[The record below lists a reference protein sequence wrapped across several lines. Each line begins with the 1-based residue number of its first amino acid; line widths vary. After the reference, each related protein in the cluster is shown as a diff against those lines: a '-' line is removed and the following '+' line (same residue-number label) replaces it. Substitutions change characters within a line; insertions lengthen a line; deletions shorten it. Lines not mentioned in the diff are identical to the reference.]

1 MALPKRE
8 RPSLVGVRLSLA
20 GVHGDMSGPTSPKRR
35 RLRQKPAQT
44 KLFDTE
50 AQTAPVYGRN
60 GSFRDETALN
70 QARAQS
76 TAAAAAAAKLPETVD
91 LSGGAEGVAVRAA
104 LTGARVRV
112 YWAGDCKWFTGVVGL
127 YKAALGYHVHYVDG
141 DEKWHQL
148 TQLGEETWQLLS
160 PAHGGNAGLSQ
171 HDAGLRLPGGAA
183 PAPPVSPAPP
193 APPTPRA
200 PPAPPVPRTPP
211 TPPTPPAPPVLPP
224 SPMPPGLPQP
234 PDQPPVPPLLPP
246 PPSPRSPEPSP
257 PPPPEPHPSPL
268 PPPYSSPLLPSS
280 PPLSPSSQPAS
291 PQLPSPWLPS
301 PPLPPPTLP
310 PASLLPAGGSSDGVS
325 AFDDN
330 AVVLGSALGAA
341 SLFACALLAACAYCH
356 RRGRGVYPLMRQ
368 VVGATRPQGQHAK
381 GLRTKELPVII
392 SDIEQQATSS
402 PSVTAGVDDLV
413 KRMVSAASAHPPS
426 DIEASLGQSEACA
439 RGAGDCGTALREVP
453 RVDGRHSASLPPAP
467 PFDSLV
473 PGAHYDALALSLR
486 FEAGVAEARALPI
499 SILPNP
505 TTRWPGRPGV
515 HVTTAAAHRHHLQW
529 VKKTKRHPIPKNKRP
544 KHDVYA

>member
-1 MALPKRE
+1 
-8 RPSLVGVRLSLA
+8 
-20 GVHGDMSGPTSPKRR
+20 MSGPTSPKRR

-127 YKAALGYHVHYVDG
+127 YKAALGYLVSYRDG
-141 DEKWHQL
+141 EKKWHQL

-211 TPPTPPAPPVLPP
+211 TPPTPPAPPA
-224 SPMPPGLPQP
+224 
-234 PDQPPVPPLLPP
+234 LL
-246 PPSPRSPEPSP
+246 
-257 PPPPEPHPSPL
+257 
-268 PPPYSSPLLPSS
+268 
-280 PPLSPSSQPAS
+280 
-291 PQLPSPWLPS
+291 W
-301 PPLPPPTLP
+301 
-310 PASLLPAGGSSDGVS
+310 
-325 AFDDN
+325 
-330 AVVLGSALGAA
+330 ALGAA
-341 SLFACALLAACAYCH
+341 AWRTPERKAPKRKVEFASPPCVTVHDRDRKLFYKVLESALDVSLS
-356 RRGRGVYPLMRQ
+356 PLDWSGTSTP
-368 VVGATRPQGQHAK
+368 VLPEL
-381 GLRTKELPVII
+381 GLRTECAVRCPLHRACHELDPLEPCVLNF
-392 SDIEQQATSS
+392 
-402 PSVTAGVDDLV
+402 DD
-413 KRMVSAASAHPPS
+413 
-426 DIEASLGQSEACA
+426 E
-439 RGAGDCGTALREVP
+439 
-453 RVDGRHSASLPPAP
+453 
-467 PFDSLV
+467 
-473 PGAHYDALALSLR
+473 
-486 FEAGVAEARALPI
+486 
-499 SILPNP
+499 
-505 TTRWPGRPGV
+505 
-515 HVTTAAAHRHHLQW
+515 
-529 VKKTKRHPIPKNKRP
+529 
-544 KHDVYA
+544 